1 MLTKSKVLSNTGL
14 DISGG
19 KVLVSNNINLNTNQ
33 TNLPVK
39 NPPRQSPEIKDFKTR
54 EVEGITIVPASTD
67 ANPYEN
73 LDTQPQQ
80 DVSYS
85 EKPSEL
91 DLLKK
96 ILRLYLSNILRIE
109 GKLVLKND
117 DLIDL
122 VKFITN
128 ASDVKIEVDFEVNCC
143 GTSKGL
149 NMIKKILIITP
160 KQVVDMKYCF
170 NEEYNTLLT
179 YGISLDFSID

>member
-14 DISGG
+14 DVSGS

-39 NPPRQSPEIKDFKTR
+39 NPPKTR
-54 EVEGITIVPASTD
+54 EIDGITIVPASTD

-96 ILRLYLSNILRIE
+96 ILRLYLSNILRID
-109 GKLVLKND
+109 GKLILKND
-117 DLIDL
+117 DLVDL
-122 VKFITN
+122 VKFINN
-128 ASDVKIEVDFEVNCC
+128 ASDVKIEVDYEVNCC

-149 NMIKKILIITP
+149 NMIKKIIIVNSN
-160 KQVVDMKYCF
+160 QVRDMKYCY

-179 YGISLDFSID
+179 YGISLDFSVD

>member
-39 NPPRQSPEIKDFKTR
+39 NPPKTR
-54 EVEGITIVPASTD
+54 EVDGITIVPASTD

-73 LDTQPQQ
+73 IDTQPQQ

>member
-39 NPPRQSPEIKDFKTR
+39 NPPKTR
-54 EVEGITIVPASTD
+54 EVDGITIVPASTD
-67 ANPYEN
+67 ANPYDN
-73 LDTQPQQ
+73 IDTQPQQ
-80 DVSYS
+80 DVTYS

-160 KQVVDMKYCF
+160 KQVVDMKYCY
-170 NEEYNTLLT
+170 NEEYNALLT
-179 YGISLDFSID
+179 YGISLDFSVD

>member
-39 NPPRQSPEIKDFKTR
+39 NPPKTR
-54 EVEGITIVPASTD
+54 EVDGITIVPASTD

>member
-14 DISGG
+14 DVSGS

-33 TNLPVK
+33 SAVPVTA
-39 NPPRQSPEIKDFKTR
+39 PPPKPQAPASTR
-54 EVEGITIVPASTD
+54 EADGITIVPSTTQ
-67 ANPYEN
+67 NPYEN
-73 LDTQPQQ
+73 T
-80 DVSYS
+80 DVHPETHATYA

-96 ILRLYLSNILRIE
+96 ILRLYLSNILRID
-109 GKLVLKND
+109 GKLILKND
-117 DLIDL
+117 DLVDL

-128 ASDVKIEVDFEVNCC
+128 ASDVKIEVDYEVNCC

-149 NMIKKILIITP
+149 NMIKKIIIVNSN
-160 KQVVDMKYCF
+160 QVRDMKYCY

-179 YGISLDFSID
+179 YGISLDFSVD

>member
-39 NPPRQSPEIKDFKTR
+39 NPPKTR
-54 EVEGITIVPASTD
+54 EIDGITIVPPTTD
-67 ANPYEN
+67 TNPYDN
-73 LDTQPQQ
+73 LDTQPQV
-80 DVSYS
+80 DATYA

-96 ILRLYLSNILRIE
+96 ILRLYLSNILRID
-109 GKLVLKND
+109 GKLILKND
-117 DLIDL
+117 DLVDL

-128 ASDVKIEVDFEVNCC
+128 ASDVKIEVDYEVNCC

-149 NMIKKILIITP
+149 NMIKKIIIVNSN
-160 KQVVDMKYCF
+160 QVRDMKYCY

-179 YGISLDFSID
+179 YGISLDFSVD

>member
-14 DISGG
+14 DVSGS

-39 NPPRQSPEIKDFKTR
+39 NPPKTR
-54 EVEGITIVPASTD
+54 EVDGITIVPASTD

-96 ILRLYLSNILRIE
+96 ILRLYLSNILRID
-109 GKLVLKND
+109 GKLILKND
-117 DLIDL
+117 DLVDL

-128 ASDVKIEVDFEVNCC
+128 ASDVKIEVDYEVNCC

-149 NMIKKILIITP
+149 NMIKKIVITNAN
-160 KQVVDMKYCF
+160 QVRDMKYCY

-179 YGISLDFSID
+179 YGISLDFSVD